1 MVKLGALVLQKEPWV
16 QARDTWRQV
25 ERVGFDIGYVADH
38 LTHPTVAGQWWADGW
53 TTLAAAAEATSTLG
67 LGTLV
72 GSAAIRGP
80 AFVARVAATLQD
92 ISGGRFVLGLGAGT
106 APDVLVDRGEVVD
119 SVVLAERYREVV
131 LAVRALWAGET
142 TWRGHHVAVEG
153 VSPAALAPGSPPPPL
168 VLAAHARAG
177 FDLVAEQ
184 ADGWNTYGG
193 PKAAGLASDDLW
205 SVLAAQSDG
214 VTQACERAGRDP
226 ASLRRSVLLGYGA
239 DRPLASVVAF
249 ENAVERAARSGF
261 DEVVVYWPMGQQGG
275 PLWADPDV
283 VVAAVAAVRT

>member
-1 MVKLGALVLQKEPWV
+1 MRLGALVLQKEPWV

-25 ERVGFDIGYVADH
+25 ERAGFDIGYVADH
-38 LTHPTVAGQWWADGW
+38 LTHSTVAGQWWADGW

-67 LGTLV
+67 IGTLV

-106 APDVLVDRGEVVD
+106 APDVLVDRGEVVGAE
-119 SVVLAERYREVV
+119 VLAERYREVV

-142 TWRGHHVAVEG
+142 TWRGQHVAVEG
-153 VSPAALAPGSPPPPL
+153 VAPAALAPGSPPPPL

-193 PKAAGLASDDLW
+193 PKAAGLAADDLW
-205 SVLAAQSDG
+205 SVLAAQAERVS
-214 VTQACERAGRDP
+214 QACERVGRDP

-239 DRPLASVVAF
+239 DRPLASVAAF
-249 ENAVERAARSGF
+249 EDAVDRAARSGF
-261 DEVVVYWPMGQQGG
+261 DEVVVYWPMGQEGS

-283 VVAAVAAVRT
+283 VVAAVAAVRA

>member
-1 MVKLGALVLQKEPWV
+1 MRLGALVLQKEPWV

-25 ERVGFDIGYVADH
+25 ERAGFDIGYVADH
-38 LTHPTVAGQWWADGW
+38 LTHSTVAGQWWADGW

-67 LGTLV
+67 IGTLV

-106 APDVLVDRGEVVD
+106 APDVLVDRGEVVGAE
-119 SVVLAERYREVV
+119 VLAERYREVV

-142 TWRGHHVAVEG
+142 TWRGQHVTVEG
-153 VSPAALAPGSPPPPL
+153 VAPAALAPGSPPPPL

-193 PKAAGLASDDLW
+193 PKAAGLAADDLW
-205 SVLAAQSDG
+205 SVLAAQAERVS
-214 VTQACERAGRDP
+214 QACERAGRDP

-239 DRPLASVVAF
+239 DRPLASVAAF
-249 ENAVERAARSGF
+249 EDAVDRAARSGF
-261 DEVVVYWPMGQQGG
+261 DEVVVYWPMGQEGS

-283 VVAAVAAVRT
+283 VVAAVAAVRA

>member
-1 MVKLGALVLQKEPWV
+1 MRLGALVLQKEPWV

-25 ERVGFDIGYVADH
+25 ERAGFDIGYVADH
-38 LTHPTVAGQWWADGW
+38 LTHSTVAGQWWADGW

-67 LGTLV
+67 IGTLV

-106 APDVLVDRGEVVD
+106 APDVLVDRGEVVGAE
-119 SVVLAERYREVV
+119 VLAERYREVV
-131 LAVRALWAGET
+131 LAIRALWAGET
-142 TWRGHHVAVEG
+142 MWRGQHVAVEG
-153 VSPAALAPGSPPPPL
+153 VEPAALAPGSPVPPL
-168 VLAAHARAG
+168 LLAAHARAG

-193 PKAAGLASDDLW
+193 PKAAGLATDDLW
-205 SVLAAQSDG
+205 SVLATQADRVS
-214 VTQACERAGRDP
+214 QACERVGRDP

-239 DRPLASVVAF
+239 DRPLSSVAAF
-249 ENAVERAARSGF
+249 EDAVGRAARSGF
-261 DEVVVYWPMGQQGG
+261 DEVVVYWPMGQEGS